1 MLLQLINFVNDKI
14 TKKYQCFEVILY
26 LTLILLLQFEVN
38 AQTDTIRSNPVEIL
52 RNDINA
58 LIANPDFVNANIGIC
73 VQAIESGEYIYLN
86 NDSKTFIPASTQK
99 VITTAAALELLGE
112 NFKFTTK
119 VYLDGKLSA
128 DGEFVGNIIIR
139 GLGDPSISKYFYK
152 SPIDILESWVKTIDE
167 SGINSIKGNIIGDDT
182 YFDGSYYGPGW
193 SWDDF
198 SYYYSSQVSALSIN
212 DNRIDFF
219 IYSGDSLGDVS
230 RITPYPLTSY
240 YRLVNNVR
248 TSEPSSQSNIT
259 SIRDMNTNIIK
270 LSGTVPF
277 EISRK
282 TSYPYSSTI
291 DNPAMFFLDLFK
303 SKLDEKKISFSGG
316 MILKSDMHEFIDY
329 ATLTPLIEFY
339 SPPLSEIISII
350 NQESHNL
357 AAEMLFKTIGKENSG
372 VGSFYSGSEYVL
384 KYLTKA
390 GVNTQN
396 VRIYDGSGLSRLNLI
411 SPRNMVNVLNYIYRS
426 PYKDIFI
433 QSLAKPGE
441 PGTLKRRMTRSKAE
455 KSVFAKTGGM
465 NYVSAIC
472 GYVNTSDN
480 ETFAFSIMMQNF
492 TVPGTLA
499 TNLQDLILMRMSSFS
514 RK

>member
-1 MLLQLINFVNDKI
+1 MFILH
-14 TKKYQCFEVILY
+14 FEL
-26 LTLILLLQFEVN
+26 N

-58 LIANPDFVNANIGIC
+58 LIANPDFSNANIGIC
-73 VQAIESGEYIYLN
+73 VQAVESGEYIFLS

-112 NFKFTTK
+112 NFKFATK
-119 VYLDGKLSA
+119 IYLDGKLNP

-139 GLGDPSISKYFYK
+139 GLGDPSLSKYYYK
-152 SPIDILESWVKTIDE
+152 SPIEILESWVKTIDAL
-167 SGINSIKGNIIGDDT
+167 GINSIKGNIIGDDS

-219 IYSGDSLGDVS
+219 IYSGDSVGDVS
-230 RITPYPLTSY
+230 RITPYPISSY

-248 TSEPSSQSNIT
+248 TSPASVQSNIT
-259 SIRDMNTNIIK
+259 GIRDINSNIIR

-277 EISRK
+277 EPGRK
-282 TSYPYSSTI
+282 TSYSYSTTI
-291 DNPAMFFLDLFK
+291 DNPAMFFLSLFRNI
-303 SKLDEKKISFSGG
+303 LDEKKISFSGG
-316 MILKSDMHEFIDY
+316 LLMKSDMHEFIDY
-329 ATLTPLIEFY
+329 AALTPQIEFY

-372 VGSFYSGSEYVL
+372 IGSFYSGSEYVL
-384 KYLTKA
+384 KYLSKA

-396 VRIYDGSGLSRLNLI
+396 IRVTDGSGLSRLNLM
-411 SPRNMVNVLNYIYRS
+411 SPRNMVNVLNYIYRT
-426 PYKDIFI
+426 PYKDVFMK
-433 QSLAKPGE
+433 SLSKPGE

-472 GYVNTSDN
+472 GYVSTADN

-492 TVPGTLA
+492 TVPATLA
-499 TNLQDLILMRMSSFS
+499 TNLQDLILMRLSSFS